1 MNGRSQM
8 QGVKNLIFLREI
20 NADRLSTTL
29 FGWKYE
35 KTTNIPLREGPNR
48 GSIAMDSGL
57 KERKETSR

>member
-20 NADRLSTTL
+20 NSNRLSTTL
-29 FGWKYE
+29 FGWKYG

-48 GSIAMDSGL
+48 GSVAMDSG
-57 KERKETSR
+57 